1 MHIKVNTV
9 LSTFACEIMTTLLF
23 WAQKSTIHNFNEIMK
38 YNDFIKTKYWS
49 WKDVI

>member
-23 WAQKSTIHNFNEIMK
+23 WAQKSTIHNFI